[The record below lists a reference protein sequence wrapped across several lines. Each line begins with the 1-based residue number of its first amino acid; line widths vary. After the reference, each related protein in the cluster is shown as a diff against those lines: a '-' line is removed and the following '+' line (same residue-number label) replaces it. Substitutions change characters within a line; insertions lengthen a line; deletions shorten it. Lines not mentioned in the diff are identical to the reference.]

1 MKMLILL
8 SMGILLLGS
17 PALAAQEEVIDEDFL
32 VVQKLWNLEDQLIQ
46 LINEEPSKPG
56 SIALCNLGIE
66 AKIHALISL
75 LKIKILVEEGLAK
88 VNTFHQNRPYQ
99 APFSIY

>member
-1 MKMLILL
+1 
-8 SMGILLLGS
+8 MGILLLGS
-17 PALAAQEEVIDEDFL
+17 PALAAQEVKADDFL

-56 SIALCNLGIE
+56 SNALCNLGIE

>member
-17 PALAAQEEVIDEDFL
+17 PALAAQEVRDDDFL

-46 LINEEPSKPG
+46 LINEERAC
-56 SIALCNLGIE
+56 I
-66 AKIHALISL
+66 
-75 LKIKILVEEGLAK
+75 
-88 VNTFHQNRPYQ
+88 
-99 APFSIY
+99 

>member
-1 MKMLILL
+1 
-8 SMGILLLGS
+8 MGILLLGS
-17 PALAAQEEVIDEDFL
+17 QALAAQEVRDDDFL
-32 VVQKLWNLEDQLIQ
+32 VVQKLWSLEDQLLQ

-56 SIALCNLGIE
+56 SNALCNLGIE

>member
-17 PALAAQEEVIDEDFL
+17 PGLAAQEVKDDDFL
-32 VVQKLWNLEDQLIQ
+32 VVQKLWNLEDQLLQ
-46 LINEEPSKPG
+46 LINEEPPKPG
-56 SIALCNLGIE
+56 SKVLCNLGIE

>member
-1 MKMLILL
+1 
-8 SMGILLLGS
+8 MGILLLGS
-17 PALAAQEEVIDEDFL
+17 PALAAQEVKADDFL
-32 VVQKLWNLEDQLIQ
+32 VVQKLWNLEDQLLQ

-75 LKIKILVEEGLAK
+75 LKIKILVEEALAK

>member
-1 MKMLILL
+1 
-8 SMGILLLGS
+8 MGILLLGS
-17 PALAAQEEVIDEDFL
+17 PALATKEEVRDDDFL

-75 LKIKILVEEGLAK
+75 L
-88 VNTFHQNRPYQ
+88 NY
-99 APFSIY
+99 